1 MIKQVKIFKNNSLS
15 DLEEEVN
22 AFAKEHIVVT
32 ANISVAVVGYHS
44 KYVAMVV
51 YECVGDYI

>member
-32 ANISVAVVGYHS
+32 ANISSAVIGYTIY
-44 KYVAMVV
+44 YVAMVV
-51 YECVGDYI
+51 YECVGDYV